1 MPQSVQCAQFS
12 ILSPNMVT
20 HSIGI
25 ILGIQ
30 CYSCYAVLEKKT
42 NTEIGHSGKTQ
53 NSAHCP
59 LYVKHGKCLYIAF
72 AKDATGQNTIE
83 NRRSK
88 YQRCFK
94 HTAIVILFN
103 KYVVLFIDVPFDSIL
118 VFHSVDCSFSLLLLL
133 VHCVYAC
140 LIYVNRMWAIE
151 IDGSSSILSMTS
163 YMYWYSENLTRLI
176 CTIWTSI
183 PIQHEMFHIHS
194 DSVDCL
200 GSFVLWIA
208 TIEIEMNR

>member
-72 AKDATGQNTIE
+72 AKDATGENTIE

-103 KYVVLFIDVPFDSIL
+103 KYGALHWCAFWFYISVSLCGLLLFIIVIIGALCVCMSYLRQSDVSNWNWWEL
-118 VFHSVDCSFSLLLLL
+118 VDFVDDF
-133 VHCVYAC
+133 VYV
-140 LIYVNRMWAIE
+140 LI
-151 IDGSSSILSMTS
+151 
-163 YMYWYSENLTRLI
+163 
-176 CTIWTSI
+176 
-183 PIQHEMFHIHS
+183 
-194 DSVDCL
+194 
-200 GSFVLWIA
+200 
-208 TIEIEMNR
+208 